1 MEGGLKMNPEGLGFQ
16 FTHPEALLL
25 LALLPLW
32 AWWLGRAGRAAAL
45 PFPDTSLVGKLGK
58 PVREARGRLRPLF
71 RLLAAACC
79 IVALAGPR
87 TASKEVERDSEG
99 VDILLVVDLSWSMLA
114 MDMGGENEEVTR
126 WSATKAVIQEFLSGR
141 PDDRVGAV
149 VFSGKPYLLSPLTIN
164 KEWVEKGMGRMH
176 IGAIRETGTAIG
188 DAMAMAVDRMKG
200 LPKKSSKVI
209 VLLTDGDDN
218 QSRAV
223 LPVPSAELA
232 AALGIRVH
240 TIGLG
245 KDEPTM
251 LPQFN
256 PANGEILR
264 DPLGR
269 PIPMQTINPAN
280 YDVLRTMAKV
290 GGGQFFRALDREQ
303 LRRVYAEIDR
313 MERTEVRIRESVA
326 YEDHR
331 AWWIAAAL
339 LLLWAELL
347 NRALRPRS
355 P

>member
-1 MEGGLKMNPEGLGFQ
+1 MSPAELGFQ
-16 FTHPEALLL
+16 FAHPEALLL

-32 AWWLGRAGRAAAL
+32 AWWLGRPGKAAAL
-45 PFPDTSLVGKLGK
+45 PFPDTSLLGDLGR
-58 PVREARGRLRPLF
+58 PARRSRGRLRPFL

-87 TASKEVERDSEG
+87 TASKEVERESEG
-99 VDILLVVDLSWSMLA
+99 VDIFLVVDLSWSMLA
-114 MDMGGENEEVTR
+114 LDMGGKDEEVTR
-126 WSATKAVIQEFLSGR
+126 WAATKAVIQDFLRDR

-149 VFSGKPYLLSPLTIN
+149 VFSGKPYLLSPLTVN
-164 KEWVEKGMGRMH
+164 KAWVEKGIGRMH
-176 IGAIRETGTAIG
+176 IGIIRETGTAIG
-188 DAMAMAVDRMKG
+188 DAMAMAVDRMKS
-200 LPKKSSKVI
+200 LPAKSSKVI

-256 PANGEILR
+256 PATGEILR

-269 PIPMQTINPAN
+269 PIPMQTMNPAN

-313 MERTEVRIRESVA
+313 MERTEVRIRETVA
-326 YEDHR
+326 FDDHR
-331 AWWIAAAL
+331 AAWIAAAL
-339 LLLWAELL
+339 LLLLAELL
-347 NRALRPRS
+347 ARALRPRA

>member
-1 MEGGLKMNPEGLGFQ
+1 MTSPSLGLELA
-16 FTHPEALLL
+16 HPEALLL

-32 AWWLGRAGRAAAL
+32 AWLRGRTGRAGAL
-45 PFPDTSLVGKLGK
+45 LFPDASLLRGVGR
-58 PVREARGRLRPLF
+58 PVREAMGRLRPF
-71 RLLAAACC
+71 VRLLAAACC

-87 TASKEVERDSEG
+87 TANREVERDSEG

-114 MDMGGENEEVTR
+114 MDMGGKDDETTR
-126 WSATKAVIQEFLSGR
+126 WAATRMVIQDFLKSR

-164 KEWVEKGMGRMH
+164 REWVEKGIGRMH
-176 IGAIRETGTAIG
+176 IGIIKETGTAIG
-188 DAMAMAVDRMKG
+188 DAMAMAVDRMKS
-200 LPKKSSKVI
+200 LPRQSSKVI
-209 VLLTDGDDN
+209 ILLTDGDDN
-218 QSRAV
+218 QSKAV

-256 PANGEILR
+256 PATGEIIR

-280 YDVLRTMAKV
+280 YDILRTMAKV

-303 LRRVYAEIDR
+303 LRRVYGEIDR
-313 MERTEVRIRESVA
+313 LERTEVRIRESVT
-326 YEDHR
+326 YDDHR
-331 AWWIAAAL
+331 ALWIAAAL
-339 LLLWAELL
+339 LLLLGELAF
-347 NRALRPRS
+347 RAARPRS

>member
-1 MEGGLKMNPEGLGFQ
+1 MNAAELGFQ
-16 FTHPEALLL
+16 FAQPELLLL

-45 PFPDTSLVGKLGK
+45 PFPDTSLLRGLSK
-58 PVREARGRLRPLF
+58 PVRQARGRLRPLF
-71 RLLAAACC
+71 RVLSAACC

-87 TASKEVERDSEG
+87 TASKEVERESEG

-114 MDMGGENEEVTR
+114 MDMGGKGEDVTR
-126 WSATKAVIQEFLSGR
+126 WEATRTVIRDFLRDR

-149 VFSGKPYLLSPLTIN
+149 VFSGKPYLLSPLTVN
-164 KEWVEKGMGRMH
+164 KDWVEKGVARMH
-176 IGAIRETGTAIG
+176 IGIIRETGTAIG
-188 DAMAMAVDRMKG
+188 DAMAMAVDRMKS
-200 LPKKSSKVI
+200 LPKKASKVI

-256 PANGEILR
+256 PITGEILR

-303 LRRVYAEIDR
+303 LRRVYSEIDR
-313 MERTEVRIRESVA
+313 MERTEVRLRETVA
-326 YEDHR
+326 FDDHR
-331 AWWIAAAL
+331 AIWVAAAL
-339 LLLWAELL
+339 LLLLAELIF
-347 NRALRPRS
+347 RALRPRS